1 MQPPRPGLRD
11 TLKVFGAWLRALPR
25 PYLFAGGAVV
35 LMGAAA
41 VAFAGYTTY
50 DYTMNNPA
58 FCRSCHIMEAAW
70 TRWSTSEH
78 RKVDCHSCHEQS
90 VTESARQVIVFAV
103 RRPERVGRHAVVPG
117 ERCRT
122 CHTSGDPRWRQVAET
137 AGHQVHAERRQI
149 ECVLCHSQAVHRIQ
163 PSTAVCAKCHQA
175 QSIGARAIK
184 IPQMAEFHCVDCH
197 QFLRLNSPLRPTRQT
212 CLGCHQAL
220 PPKKTVGF
228 PPPVAHITLTCSTCH
243 KPHEKA
249 QPVVAC
255 TSCHAAARPALHQRP
270 THVASTCT
278 TCHVPHAWK
287 VQSRQSC
294 LSCHQDKVT
303 HNAPTTCNTC
313 HGFK

>member
-35 LMGAAA
+35 LIGAAA

-58 FCRSCHIMEAAW
+58 FRRS
-70 TRWSTSEH
+70 
-78 RKVDCHSCHEQS
+78 
-90 VTESARQVIVFAV
+90 
-103 RRPERVGRHAVVPG
+103 PPPP
-117 ERCRT
+117 
-122 CHTSGDPRWRQVAET
+122 CHTSGDPRGRQVAET

-149 ECVLCHSQAVHRIQ
+149 ECVLCHSQAVHHIQ

-175 QSIGARAIK
+175 QPIGARARK

-197 QFLRLNSPLRPTRQT
+197 QFLRLSSPLRPTRQT

-228 PPPVAHITLTCSTCH
+228 PPPVAPITLTCSPCR
-243 KPHEKA
+243 KP
-249 QPVVAC
+249 
-255 TSCHAAARPALHQRP
+255 
-270 THVASTCT
+270 
-278 TCHVPHAWK
+278 
-287 VQSRQSC
+287 
-294 LSCHQDKVT
+294 QDKVAHT
-303 HNAPTTCNTC
+303 APTTCNTC